1 MTAVTL
7 PITEHGQGDEFASAT
22 QVAMAQVL
30 NAVLPVGV
38 LFDFFGL
45 SSQVAGGMLACD
57 GETVGDASSN
67 ATARANA
74 DMEALFEH
82 LWTIGDTTGNLPIYT
97 SAGAV
102 SSYGANAAADWAAHK
117 QIELPDTRNLVLGGA
132 STGTKEWLI
141 TAVTDATNQ
150 LTVPENS
157 ALRTGQEV
165 VFNDNGGTAPTGLT
179 DAATYYVIRVSATE
193 IKLASTRELA
203 AAGTAVNFTT
213 TGSGSFS
220 LTYTPTASTVG
231 EVGGEE
237 DHVLTTAELPAHA
250 HTSPVHTN
258 TSGGD
263 SNSILRTQIDNDGAK
278 VADLS
283 TSSVGGGAA
292 HSNMQPTL
300 YVTKIIWTGAT
311 W

>member
-7 PITEHGQGDEFASAT
+7 PITVHSAGEQMPAAT
-22 QVAMAQVL
+22 MAAVAKVL

-57 GETVGDASSN
+57 GKTVGDASSN

-141 TAVTDATNQ
+141 TAVTHATDQ

-179 DAATYYVIRVSATE
+179 DGGTYYVIRVSSTA

-203 AAGTAVNFTT
+203 AAGTAVDFTT
-213 TGSGSFS
+213 AGSGSFS

-237 DHVLTTAELPAHA
+237 DHVLTTSEMPSHTHA
-250 HTSPVHTN
+250 LGLRKLTSTN
-258 TSGGD
+258 GSGG
-263 SNSILRTQIDNDGAK
+263 QVAQDGGNTL
-278 VADLS
+278 VSDP
-283 TSSVGGGAA
+283 TGGGLA

-300 YVTKIIWTGAT
+300 FVTKIIWTGAT